1 MAEASQP
8 NRPPAQ
14 WRLHRFTRA
23 DAAADCGRSLDQD
36 ARAFFAAVV
45 EQFAGEGHWM
55 AATAPAR
62 GGGVDVWFRLP
73 LAPADA
79 NFSLV
84 WARLLASSGLKSQ
97 AISGR
102 N

>member
-1 MAEASQP
+1 
-8 NRPPAQ
+8 
-14 WRLHRFTRA
+14 
-23 DAAADCGRSLDQD
+23 
-36 ARAFFAAVV
+36 
-45 EQFAGEGHWM
+45 M